1 MLPPMEVEEI
11 VFGDTKRGDNECDN
25 LAFTHTPSITSE
37 FAERKD
43 PMDGFQADFPNNLP
57 Q

>member
-1 MLPPMEVEEI
+1 MGENVEEI
-11 VFGDTKRGDNECDN
+11 VFGDGKRDDNECDN
-25 LAFTHTPSITSE
+25 LAFTHTPSITGE

-43 PMDGFQADFPNNLP
+43 PMDDFQARFLNSLL

>member
-1 MLPPMEVEEI
+1 MEVEEI